1 MCQMPSF
8 NKVAGA
14 AEARTP
20 LLKESNCADP
30 LRLVGC
36 VLFNMTKM
44 TGEWGS
50 TVHNERH
57 VALIMH
63 WPSQWSKIS
72 AEEKGHRVNS

>member
-1 MCQMPSF
+1 MCQKMPSFF

-44 TGEWGS
+44 TRENGE
-50 TVHNERH
+50 VQC
-57 VALIMH
+57 IMN
-63 WPSQWSKIS
+63 
-72 AEEKGHRVNS
+72 GM